1 MEIELV
7 GIILFPS
14 RQLAKEDATKR
25 HVWKCRPQ
33 SELGRIDG
41 LCNPSNLLDLALGG
55 VMALSSPHPRRQSP
69 NISHR

>member
-25 HVWKCRPQ
+25 RVWKCRPQ
-33 SELGRIDG
+33 SER
-41 LCNPSNLLDLALGG
+41 AE
-55 VMALSSPHPRRQSP
+55 
-69 NISHR
+69 